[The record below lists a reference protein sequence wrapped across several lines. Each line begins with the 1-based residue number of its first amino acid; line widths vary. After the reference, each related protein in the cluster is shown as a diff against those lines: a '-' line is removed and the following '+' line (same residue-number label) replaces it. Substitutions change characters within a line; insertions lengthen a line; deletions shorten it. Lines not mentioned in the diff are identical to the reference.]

1 MKRHLL
7 IATGLGVIGSVLNL
21 AVAWTC
27 AVTMDLGQGS
37 ISELYAEI
45 GDEHYWE
52 VYRWDNLAGTRVMS
66 KCWHGFV
73 PGPYNDGDPAS
84 LLTTWGRIVAPSEP
98 LPASRTGIDEGW
110 GFPMR
115 SVGCHYALLWT
126 YEGEKSGSNVG
137 VLKLR
142 TASAAGDRGLYLPL
156 KLLWRGFV
164 VNTLVYALTVVAIHG
179 AVRDIVRMIRR
190 RRAARVAEATA

>member
-1 MKRHLL
+1 M
-7 IATGLGVIGSVLNL
+7 ATALGAIGAMLNI

-27 AVTMDLGQGS
+27 AVTMDLGRGT

-45 GDEHYWE
+45 GDEHSWE

-66 KCWHGFV
+66 RCWQGFA
-73 PGPYNDGDPAS
+73 PGPYNDGDPSS

-98 LPASRTGIDEGW
+98 LDASRSGIDEGW

-115 SVGCHYALLWT
+115 SVGCHYALLWSDK
-126 YEGEKSGSNVG
+126 GDKSASDVG

-142 TASAAGDRGLYLPL
+142 TSSGAGDRGLYLPL
-156 KLLWRGFV
+156 KLLWRGFI
-164 VNTLVYALTVVAIHG
+164 VNTLIYAITVVAIHG
-179 AVRDIVRMIRR
+179 VIRDVARMIRR
-190 RRAARVAEATA
+190 RRAARVAEVAA